1 MEYFITG
8 VQHGVVAVA
17 AVTTF
22 LIGTA
27 LFTPVVLAIFGVVG
41 NILAW
46 KEKKED
52 ACARNSCCDRATR
65 CE

>member
-1 MEYFITG
+1 MEHFITG

-17 AVTTF
+17 TVATF

-52 ACARNSCCDRATR
+52 A
-65 CE
+65 